1 MKIKTRIALVFTLMT
16 ATILLLLSVVVYVLS
31 LNHSHE
37 YFFTRLKT
45 RASIAAERR
54 FMNDKANDSFVAGLR
69 ERHLLKL
76 PREREYFFDA
86 DSSLHQQLDQILPS
100 VPSSF
105 LDDLEGRGSAAYHI
119 GFQHFIGISYSAKD
133 KNYLVVVSAY
143 DENAADEIGFLGN
156 LLLFGFLSST
166 VLVFVLGQ
174 FYANRFMRPIME
186 IINRVNLITATNL
199 HERLTHSSKQDELT
213 AIVNTFNAMLD
224 RLETAFELQGH
235 FISNASH
242 ELRTPLTAILGE
254 AEITLQSRRDPEYYV
269 RSIKTMQ
276 LEATRLDDLTS
287 SLLRLSQISY
297 DGQKQKIEPVL
308 MDELLMSIKIGF
320 DQRMPN
326 NQLRVLVQELPDQ
339 PEVFGLVCARGWME
353 LALTNI
359 INNSIKYSDNK
370 EVLVSLSAGD
380 GQFFIQVS
388 DYGIGIPTEEIKH
401 VFEPFFRGS
410 NTSRYTGYGIG
421 LPLVGKI
428 IRLHGGKITILSKPG
443 MGTKVTLT
451 FPQSLKLKSD

>member
-1 MKIKTRIALVFTLMT
+1 MKIKTRIALVFTLIT
-16 ATILLLLSVVVYVLS
+16 AMILLLLSVVVYVLS

-37 YFFTRLKT
+37 YFFTRLKI

-54 FMNDKANDSFVAGLR
+54 FMNDTANDSFVTGLR

-76 PREREYFFDA
+76 PQEREFFFDF
-86 DSSLHQQLDQILPS
+86 DSSVQKRLDDVLPA
-100 VPSSF
+100 VPPNF
-105 LDDLEGRGSAAYHI
+105 LDDLESQGFAEYNI
-119 GFQHFIGISYSAKD
+119 GFQHFTGVSYAVGET
-133 KNYLVVVSAY
+133 NYLVVVSAY
-143 DENAADEIGFLGN
+143 DEIAADEIGFLGK
-156 LLLFGFLSST
+156 LLLIGFLTSMA
-166 VLVFVLGQ
+166 LVFLLGR
-174 FYANRFMRPIME
+174 FYANRIMKPVMA

-199 HERLTHSSKQDELT
+199 HERLTDSSKQDELT
-213 AIVNTFNAMLD
+213 AIVKTFNAMLD

-269 RSIKTMQ
+269 QSIRTMQ
-276 LEATRLDDLTS
+276 LEAKRLDDLTS

-326 NQLRVLVQELPDQ
+326 NQVRVLVQEFPDN
-339 PEVFGLVCARGWME
+339 PDIFGLICARGWME

-359 INNSIKYSDNK
+359 IHNSIKYSDNK
-370 EVLVSLSAGD
+370 EVLVSMSAGD
-380 GQFFIQVS
+380 GYFFIQVS
-388 DYGIGIPTEEIKH
+388 DYGIGIPVEEIKH

-421 LPLVGKI
+421 LPLVEKI
-428 IRLHGGKITILSKPG
+428 IRLHGGKISILSNPG
-443 MGTKVTLT
+443 IGTKVTLT
-451 FPQSLKLKSD
+451 FPQALKLKTD